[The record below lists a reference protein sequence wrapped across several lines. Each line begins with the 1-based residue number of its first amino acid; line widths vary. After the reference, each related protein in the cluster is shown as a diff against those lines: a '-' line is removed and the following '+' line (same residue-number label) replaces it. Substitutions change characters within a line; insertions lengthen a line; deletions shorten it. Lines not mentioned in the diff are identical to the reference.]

1 MVTLFHSCLLSMWD
15 QTNILAVLINVQPH
29 SEIPEPQQTPIS
41 WDISNPWDVPEHHH
55 NLSSLSWLTMRFP
68 GGQKCTCRPSCP
80 TKMVHQMSLNHWTA
94 FGGQKVSPQLQEE
107 LTPLVS
113 YTARAKV
120 LSSWQLPFFFFFW
133 EDTCLGTQCLFSHF
147 SGQSSQ
153 PFSLGKLQTVNIN
166 HHNSVRSNLPFT
178 WHREDLS
185 GCTVYQLGGL
195 TTHIASCLVYLHYRR
210 EWVILQIFQR
220 GGISLIYWSHGY
232 CTPMYHCLK
241 QLHLKIHI

>member
-1 MVTLFHSCLLSMWD
+1 MQAQLPY
-15 QTNILAVLINVQPH
+15 QN
-29 SEIPEPQQTPIS
+29 
-41 WDISNPWDVPEHHH
+41 
-55 NLSSLSWLTMRFP
+55 
-68 GGQKCTCRPSCP
+68 GPSDEL
-80 TKMVHQMSLNHWTA
+80 KSLNCFWRSKSQSPASGRADPFGFLHCKGKSIVLLTA
-94 FGGQKVSPQLQEE
+94 SL
-107 LTPLVS
+107 
-113 YTARAKV
+113 
-120 LSSWQLPFFFFFW
+120 FFFFW

-147 SGQSSQ
+147 LGQSSQ